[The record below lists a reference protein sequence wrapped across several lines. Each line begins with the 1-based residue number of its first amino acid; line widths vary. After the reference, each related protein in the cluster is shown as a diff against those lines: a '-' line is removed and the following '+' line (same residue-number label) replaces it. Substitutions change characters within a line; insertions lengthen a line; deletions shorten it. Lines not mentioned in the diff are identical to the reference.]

1 MPFIVQPPRPRK
13 CRSIKIGDTQ
23 LEDIAACVST
33 TYQKKYNVAINNP
46 FLQDKKT
53 QNKMRKILLTLLGAI
68 VMHTAVTAQC
78 SQVPNNFEMKLTQV
92 GSGKLAVQ
100 IRHTDAEGAQSV
112 APVSTQSLFGMIF
125 AISWPKTSNIILDN
139 AASAN
144 KPFEIGEDKLAWT
157 AQNKNVSNEDN
168 MATFYHTND
177 MPAEFGYNWENNKW
191 YDVATISY
199 KGNLAEG
206 DMFSFAT
213 CDYGVAHPN
222 SYAGNSHTDPWFAV
236 YDMRTS
242 QYQEFSPRM
251 ITERTA
257 QFGAPVIAIYP
268 NPATTDITVDVT
280 CDVNSQV
287 AAQITDIS
295 GKVVSNAIFTVQKGN
310 TKQSISVAGLA
321 PGNYMVKLTDGKTLN
336 YIQKIEKQ

>member
-1 MPFIVQPPRPRK
+1 MSRI
-13 CRSIKIGDTQ
+13 RSFTTKQKINIKT
-23 LEDIAACVST
+23 
-33 TYQKKYNVAINNP
+33 
-46 FLQDKKT
+46 
-53 QNKMRKILLTLLGAI
+53 KMRKVIFTLACALG
-68 VMHTAVTAQC
+68 MYTSTTAQC

-92 GSGKLAVQ
+92 SVGKLAVQ

-112 APVSTQSLFGMIF
+112 APVSSQSLFGMIF
-125 AISWPKTSNIILDN
+125 AISWPKTSNITLEN
-139 AASAN
+139 AASGN
-144 KPFEIGEDKLAWT
+144 KPFEIGEDKFAWT

-191 YDVATISY
+191 YDVAVISY

-242 QYQEFSPRM
+242 VYNEFSPRM
-251 ITERTA
+251 ITERSA
-257 QFGAPVIAIYP
+257 QFSAPVISIYP

-280 CDVNSQV
+280 CGVSSQV
-287 AAQITDIS
+287 AAQITDIT
-295 GKVVSNAIFTVQKGN
+295 GKVVSNSIFKVQKGN
-310 TKQSISVAGLA
+310 TKQTISVAGLA

-336 YIQKIEKQ
+336 YVQKFEKQ